1 MRWMI
6 LILVLAACNPVKKVL
21 QDPKKYAQVREEI
34 IRRGDWE
41 RDTTI
46 IETVKDSLIYREKLV
61 KDSIL
66 VPCKDFDTTM
76 SDGARISVS
85 SGVLKYQR
93 VDTTKEKQVVKYREV
108 KTRDRSF
115 ENILKGDILKL
126 EAKLSGV
133 RDSLT
138 KSQANVSQLTAEKK
152 SLKKDITGWKIKFW
166 AVIGLAFV
174 WTFRKPLIRMIWP
187 SLK

>member
-93 VDTTKEKQVVKYREV
+93 VDTAKEKVITKFKEL

-126 EAKLSGV
+126 EGKLAGV
-133 RDSLT
+133 RDSLA
-138 KSQANVSQLTAEKK
+138 KSQGQVTQLEQYNK
-152 SLKKDITGWKIKFW
+152 SLRKNARNWKIKMW
-166 AVIGLAFV
+166 ALIGLFGI
-174 WTFRKPLIRMIWP
+174 WIFRKPLFKF
-187 SLK
+187 L